1 MYPTSEIRKGVNRMK
16 KFKRLGLILS
26 LVLCVSLLS
35 GCMGVVAEV
44 DINSDGSG
52 TMSAFMGISEKG
64 LTMQEEMGG
73 DSVSLEDYE
82 KLEYNGITYYGE
94 TQTASFSS
102 VDEFNFL
109 VNDLSETEG
118 DINSVAIVLVKN
130 SDSSFTLN
138 FTVSPETGDTTSME
152 ESMKESMAGSMGD
165 VDMEEMA
172 ALLEEMTL
180 IYTFNFP
187 SAVKQISGDT
197 KGITISDNTLT
208 IDIMGLTDVE
218 TDTVYTFT
226 TSTTSDV
233 VESPIY
239 SDVDVNAW
247 YYPAVKTM
255 TAQGLLVGVGNN
267 KFGPNGDITYSQFSQ
282 ILARADGA
290 KTGAENGYW
299 AYDAIEYCVEKGYIF
314 NRGEIT
320 PANYDMGMTRE
331 AAIYGMVQYQKGRL
345 TNYLDEI
352 ANSSIT
358 SDSIPDFNS
367 ISDKYQDAVLDG
379 YKMGITSGVSNDM
392 TFAPTMI
399 LTRAQVC
406 QLFYNLEK

>member
-1 MYPTSEIRKGVNRMK
+1 
-16 KFKRLGLILS
+16 
-26 LVLCVSLLS
+26 
-35 GCMGVVAEV
+35 MGVVAEV

-109 VNDLSETEG
+109 VNDLSESEG

-152 ESMKESMAGSMGD
+152 ESMAGSMGD
-165 VDMEEMA
+165 IDMEEMD

-180 IYTFNFP
+180 IYKFNFP

-197 KGITISDNTLT
+197 NGITISDNTLT

-255 TAQGLLVGVGNN
+255 TAQGLLVSTCRWCENRCR
-267 KFGPNGDITYSQFSQ
+267 KW
-282 ILARADGA
+282 ILG
-290 KTGAENGYW
+290 
-299 AYDAIEYCVEKGYIF
+299 
-314 NRGEIT
+314 
-320 PANYDMGMTRE
+320 
-331 AAIYGMVQYQKGRL
+331 L
-345 TNYLDEI
+345 
-352 ANSSIT
+352 
-358 SDSIPDFNS
+358 
-367 ISDKYQDAVLDG
+367 
-379 YKMGITSGVSNDM
+379 
-392 TFAPTMI
+392 
-399 LTRAQVC
+399 
-406 QLFYNLEK
+406 